1 MTYIILH
8 AGTYQNYGNLM
19 NNHQPTNSNILDPK
33 CGPLGFIVGDWN
45 DINSFYAAVPCGKG
59 LMVIHQGKQLKKC
72 RNSISA
78 RNFIEKYR
86 KKRSVA
92 RLPV

>member
-1 MTYIILH
+1 
-8 AGTYQNYGNLM
+8 M
-19 NNHQPTNSNILDPK
+19 NSQQPTNSNILDPK

-45 DINSFYAAVPCGKG
+45 DINSFYAAVPCGNA